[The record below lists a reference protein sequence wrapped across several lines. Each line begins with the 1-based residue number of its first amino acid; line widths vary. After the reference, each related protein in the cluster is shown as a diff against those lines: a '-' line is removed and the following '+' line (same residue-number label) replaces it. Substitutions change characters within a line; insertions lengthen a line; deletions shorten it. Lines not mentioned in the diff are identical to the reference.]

1 MLRPEHQINQIL
13 AAVKQVMPNISPA
26 GGRTRD
32 LSQTEQE
39 AVLGFSQG
47 IFKRLYELSL
57 TEPLRLEAL
66 VALLEGINLSCP
78 KLGKDIGTWA
88 TYAPTNTD
96 GQRRL
101 HRTVL
106 LLLIRSKLLAVNEL
120 DAFLAAR
127 ADNGRNAIWVDFSQV
142 FIRTAL
148 MERISTPSDFPKLI
162 ELMTRIAEGRSQA
175 SAQVIQAYRKPI
187 LRMLEETRVR
197 SSNEEAARAQASSSA
212 PTSSA
217 SSVASAGS
225 SVVVAAASSPQVQ
238 APSTSGGGGG
248 GPQLMMALN
257 GTMKAEVNMEEI
269 SSLST
274 LSLSNMTQALSKIA
288 HATEEFAKTDPQGA
302 RQQVTSLIDSWIRL
316 YAETSGNEKS
326 MAQFLQVLHQFGVGK
341 VGVHTERF
349 LRLATTVVVEASL
362 KNTVAIGNDGGR
374 PTINYTVIDVYSKLL
389 LFMFRHL
396 NTAGNAEQIAKQRL
410 SMLGKILSVT
420 IRTMMWSYEKSQQ
433 GDVQVMRWDQRPWY
447 RILLNL
453 IIDVNKPDPAFEPM
467 RLTILSVFGATLHVC
482 QPLVMPSFAFSWFEL
497 VSHRHFLPNL
507 LLAPDQKGW
516 SLAQELLVDYF
527 LFLEPHLKRGQMTP
541 AVKKLYEGT
550 LRVLLVLL
558 HDFPSFL
565 VVYHLSFCNV
575 IPENCVQLRNLI
587 LAASPKGMSPP
598 DPFTPNLKIDLLAES
613 QQSPA
618 ILSNVVGPIERMRPH
633 LDGYL
638 KDGQVR
644 NFLSSLPSM
653 LTKEGGKDV
662 DASLVNSL
670 VLYVGIHAL
679 ARKQNG
685 QISLSHTPEIEVFKK
700 LMEFNDRGRYI
711 CLNAIADQ
719 LRFPSS
725 HTHYFSCVM
734 LYLFSESSDVGV
746 KEQVTRV
753 LLERLILH
761 RPHPWGLLITFIELI
776 KNQRYA
782 FWSYSF
788 TRCATEIEKVFESVA
803 RSCMPP
809 GGSSQRSA
817 VAAGGEE

>member
-1 MLRPEHQINQIL
+1 
-13 AAVKQVMPNISPA
+13 
-26 GGRTRD
+26 
-32 LSQTEQE
+32 
-39 AVLGFSQG
+39 
-47 IFKRLYELSL
+47 
-57 TEPLRLEAL
+57 
-66 VALLEGINLSCP
+66 
-78 KLGKDIGTWA
+78 
-88 TYAPTNTD
+88 
-96 GQRRL
+96 
-101 HRTVL
+101 
-106 LLLIRSKLLAVNEL
+106 
-120 DAFLAAR
+120 
-127 ADNGRNAIWVDFSQV
+127 
-142 FIRTAL
+142 
-148 MERISTPSDFPKLI
+148 
-162 ELMTRIAEGRSQA
+162 
-175 SAQVIQAYRKPI
+175 
-187 LRMLEETRVR
+187 
-197 SSNEEAARAQASSSA
+197 
-212 PTSSA
+212 
-217 SSVASAGS
+217 
-225 SVVVAAASSPQVQ
+225 
-238 APSTSGGGGG
+238 
-248 GPQLMMALN
+248 
-257 GTMKAEVNMEEI
+257 MEEI